1 MKLSAIIAAIMLLF
15 ASVAIYDDASAARM
29 GGGKSFG
36 SRPSMSQP
44 AQRPMTRQQAP
55 AAGAAAQANKGMLGG
70 MGGIMGGLLAGT
82 LLGSLLSGNGMGGG
96 GGFMDLILLAILAFI
111 GYKLFQRFR
120 AAKQAQAQGGGGG
133 MFNQSAQQ
141 NPFQQPMQRDDQGF
155 QGTQPQGGSAWNTL
169 SGAGAA
175 MPSAAAPGVNIPA
188 GFDVE
193 EFLRGA
199 KMAYNRL
206 QQSWD
211 KRDLNDIAQFV
222 TPTVLRELQAQAQ
235 QDPSPSHTEIMMVN
249 ADLTGVE
256 EEGANTRAQVYF
268 DVLMR
273 ENASQPAPENVREIW
288 HFLRIGA
295 DGNWKLDGIQ
305 QVD

>member
-1 MKLSAIIAAIMLLF
+1 MKLSAILAALMLVF
-15 ASVAIYDDASAARM
+15 ASMSLPDVADAARM

-44 AQRPMTRQQAP
+44 ASRPMTRQQTP
-55 AAGAAAQANKGMLGG
+55 ATSAAQASKPGMFGG
-70 MGGIMGGLLAGT
+70 MGGVMGGLLAGT
-82 LLGSLLSGNGMGGG
+82 LLGSLLSGNGLGGGG
-96 GGFMDLILLAILAFI
+96 GGFMDLILLAVVAFI

-120 AAKQAQAQGGGGG
+120 AAKQG
-133 MFNQSAQQ
+133 QSAAGSGEGVFGQTASSQ
-141 NPFQQPMQRDDQGF
+141 SPLQQPMQRTDAAP
-155 QGTQPQGGSAWNTL
+155 GTWNNL
-169 SGAGAA
+169 AGAGAA
-175 MPSAAAPGVNIPA
+175 TAAATQDLGIPA

-211 KRDLNDIAQFV
+211 KRDLSDISQFV
-222 TPTVLRELQAQAQ
+222 TPTVLRELQQQAA
-235 QDPSPSHTEIMMVN
+235 QDPNPSHTEVMMVN
-249 ADLTGVE
+249 AELTGVE

-273 ENASQPAPENVREIW
+273 EDPSQSAPENVREIW

-305 QVD
+305 QVS